1 MPAPRNLS
9 YIYRGLFFIVLSVLW
24 VLWERGSIKALPQ
37 LVGSFLVLYGIAVVG
52 THLLTMGYRK
62 QEAWP

>member
-1 MPAPRNLS
+1 
-9 YIYRGLFFIVLSVLW
+9 LFFIVLSVLW